1 MPDEKFKIST
11 EKLKTMKL
19 VSASETFLKPGL
31 TEAPLKSPTETPV
44 GATLLHPPSPSP
56 KLGEG
61 ERGGEGTKPPAP
73 LPTAPASNPF
83 QDLPFPSPGDRIKA
97 DDFKKLSQSLK
108 ILYEMFL
115 LSGTLFGHSFKEA
128 RLVLIAQ
135 QYEIYKVLTVFGT
148 EIENLN
154 DTSLDNRKVLQVMP
168 VIPGERRVIVI
179 LTEAVETRRFAPNL
193 LGLTYR
199 EASER
204 LRGILGDITFP
215 ATPMNVSQLVGLSL
229 TEAKQILSK

>member
-1 MPDEKFKIST
+1 MLDEKFKIGI
-11 EKLKTMKL
+11 EKLKTVQS
-19 VSASETFLKPGL
+19 VSTGATFLKPDIAEVL
-31 TEAPLKSPTETPV
+31 TKLPAEASAGVTSPQPRPV
-44 GATLLHPPSPSP
+44 EPPPSLPV
-56 KLGEG
+56 
-61 ERGGEGTKPPAP
+61 AP
-73 LPTAPASNPF
+73 GSNPF

-128 RLVLIAQ
+128 RLVLISQ

-168 VIPGERRVIVI
+168 IMPGERRVIII
-179 LTEAVETRRFAPNL
+179 LTEAVETRRFTPNL

-229 TEAKQILSK
+229 TEAKQVLSK